1 MANSLAPAF
10 IVINEHSEFGL
21 HKRVLPTRAWTGLT
35 GTSGTFVPWGGGTIS
50 DHDMVNSLVDKL
62 KEVMVTTYHFD
73 DYTVYT
79 QADADS
85 PPQPRFT
92 EIINEA
98 GLLTAADAVP
108 ASQGTMTF
116 RTAGFGKFK
125 LVLLDAIPSGDFL
138 PQLPGDFTTDQ
149 TNLAVELESDANA
162 WQGRDGFQI
171 VTLLRLTWTLNEK
184 LRKAYRLT

>member
-1 MANSLAPAF
+1 MANSLAPGF

-21 HKRVLPTRAWTGLT
+21 HKRVLPTRVWTGLT
-35 GTSGTFVPWGGGTIS
+35 GSSGTYVPWGGGTIS
-50 DHDMVNSLVDKL
+50 DHDMVFSFVTKI

-79 QADADS
+79 QADENS
-85 PPQPRFT
+85 PPLPRFT
-92 EIINEA
+92 EIIDIA

-116 RTAGFGKFK
+116 RTAAFGKFK
-125 LVLLDAIPSGDFL
+125 LTLLDAIPSGDFL
-138 PQLPGDFTTDQ
+138 PQRPGDFTTDQ
-149 TNLAVELESDANA
+149 SNLALEIESDANA
-162 WQGRDGFQI
+162 WQARDGSQI
-171 VTLLRLTWTLNEK
+171 TTLLRLTWTLNEK